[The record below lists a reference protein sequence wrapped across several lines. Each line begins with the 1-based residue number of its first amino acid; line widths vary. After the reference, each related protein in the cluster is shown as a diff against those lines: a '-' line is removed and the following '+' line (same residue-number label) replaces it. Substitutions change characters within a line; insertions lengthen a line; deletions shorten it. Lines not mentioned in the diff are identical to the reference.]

1 MQQIETQDSEISVIS
16 YIASCSRPGSGRI
29 CKVTANPDRISSC
42 SYGGSGYNW
51 QHRLTRHLNRKNTLK
66 TTFSASAVTAVAT
79 LYLALSGC
87 TESTQEPT
95 AENPLLATPV
105 PDGMVRGTVAET
117 MNSGGYTYVFI
128 ESDEHQLWIAGPKTA
143 VEVGDVLQASAG
155 MPMTN
160 FTSTTLNRTFDVLY
174 FANSMQNLSSR
185 APAVERS
192 REPVVTD
199 VADVDVPAV
208 EPGQDIAY
216 VYANKDEL
224 AGQAISLR
232 GKVVKYN
239 EGILGSELHSYPGR
253 FRRRGRPQQR
263 SDGDQQR
270 CDGCRRDSG
279 RDGHHRPRQGLWRWL
294 QLHGIDGRRGHLD
307 RLRR

>member
-1 MQQIETQDSEISVIS
+1 M
-16 YIASCSRPGSGRI
+16 
-29 CKVTANPDRISSC
+29 
-42 SYGGSGYNW
+42 
-51 QHRLTRHLNRKNTLK
+51 
-66 TTFSASAVTAVAT
+66 TAVAT

-239 EGILGSELHSYPGR
+239 EGILGRNFIHIQDGSGDADD
-253 FRRRGRPQQR
+253 R
-263 SDGDQQR
+263 SNDLTVTSNDATAVGETVVVT
-270 CDGCRRDSG
+270 GT
-279 RDGHHRPRQGLWRWL
+279 
-294 QLHGIDGRRGHLD
+294 IVLD
-307 RLRR
+307 RDFGAGYSYTVLMEDAAISTD